1 MRNLFKALFPRKC
14 PPRRAVIDR
23 IYLTD
28 ALQRAGLTR
37 RQARIAKNVIC
48 DYLARLEK

>member
-1 MRNLFKALFPRKC
+1 MISLLKALWPRKRR
-14 PPRRAVIDR
+14 PRQLVIDR

-28 ALQRAGLTR
+28 ALQRAGLSR
-37 RQARIAKNVIC
+37 GQARIAKNVIC